1 MFLGKEK
8 KSSFMVQLFAAVPF
22 LIAEKKK
29 CVTNLK
35 KKKKNETKTWIL
47 MIYRLR
53 EEMLTNTKIAPF
65 MFRWM
70 IVDYPHPHPLFFVSV
85 KVDPFRNTLTML
97 MSSKISFLQQS
108 R

>member
-35 KKKKNETKTWIL
+35 NKKQNKNMDTNDLQTSRGNADQYENRT
-47 MIYRLR
+47 IY
-53 EEMLTNTKIAPF
+53 
-65 MFRWM
+65 
-70 IVDYPHPHPLFFVSV
+70 V
-85 KVDPFRNTLTML
+85 
-97 MSSKISFLQQS
+97 
-108 R
+108 

>member
-35 KKKKNETKTWIL
+35 KKKKRNKNMDTNDLQTSRGNADQYENRT
-47 MIYRLR
+47 IY
-53 EEMLTNTKIAPF
+53 
-65 MFRWM
+65 
-70 IVDYPHPHPLFFVSV
+70 V
-85 KVDPFRNTLTML
+85 
-97 MSSKISFLQQS
+97 
-108 R
+108 

>member
-1 MFLGKEK
+1 
-8 KSSFMVQLFAAVPF
+8 MVQLFAAVPF

-29 CVTNLK
+29 CVTNL
-35 KKKKNETKTWIL
+35 KKKNETKTWIL

-70 IVDYPHPHPLFFVSV
+70 IVDYPPPCASSSMVSYHV
-85 KVDPFRNTLTML
+85 TVQK
-97 MSSKISFLQQS
+97 
-108 R
+108 